1 MFWKKQNVQQ
11 EVKTGRFELER
22 DGQIAY
28 LEYTLAGDVLGLMH
42 SEVPPELRGHGVA
55 SSLAH
60 TALEWARENGKRVD
74 VICPLVEEYI
84 ARHPEYADLVLK

>member
-1 MFWKKQNVQQ
+1 MFWKKQNAQQ

-42 SEVPPELRGHGVA
+42 SEVPPDLRGHGVA

>member
-1 MFWKKQNVQQ
+1 MFWKKQNAQQ

-42 SEVPPELRGHGVA
+42 SEVPPDLRGHGVA

-84 ARHPEYADLVLK
+84 ARHPEYADLVL

>member
-1 MFWKKQNVQQ
+1 MFWKKQNAEQQ
-11 EVKTGRFELER
+11 VKTGRFELER